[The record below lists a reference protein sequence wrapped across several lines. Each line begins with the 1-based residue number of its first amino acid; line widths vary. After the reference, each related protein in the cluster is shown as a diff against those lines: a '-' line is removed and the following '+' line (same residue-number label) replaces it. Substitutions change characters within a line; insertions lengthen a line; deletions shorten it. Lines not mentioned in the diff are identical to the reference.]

1 MVMAVQLLRLWSM
14 GVEIA
19 QNNSAFQL
27 QFAGIFTP
35 ESFSRKKIPRR
46 HRSYFRF
53 SAFHPAFAACF
64 GAVFCGLIS
73 RVKNTGI
80 IPCGC
85 DVARPR
91 NLAKSVTAE

>member
-1 MVMAVQLLRLWSM
+1 MVLAVQHLRLWSM
-14 GVEIA
+14 HIEIA

-35 ESFSRKKIPRR
+35 GIYSRKNIPQRN
-46 HRSYFRF
+46 RSYFRF
-53 SAFHPAFAACF
+53 SAPHPAFAACF

-85 DVARPR
+85 DVDRTR
-91 NLAKSVTAE
+91 NLAKSVTVE